1 MKRYSICF
9 LLLAALDAIMTDSEL
24 ELTTVVE
31 ARENN
36 TEMMIDN
43 DRPIENMLI
52 GEGYYYWQI
61 QTGPK
66 GPSNMELCV

>member
-1 MKRYSICF
+1 MAMKRYSICF

-43 DRPIENMLI
+43 DRPIALSTIDVTKIRPPAKTQTNI
-52 GEGYYYWQI
+52 GN
-61 QTGPK
+61 T
-66 GPSNMELCV
+66 